1 MIWLGARQQVA
12 AMPMRLA
19 LAWPSP
25 AFICFVLGLLGALSM
40 AVLTPPF
47 QVPDESQHFHRAF
60 QLSEL
65 EFHSMVRD
73 GAAGAVLPSS
83 LPELT
88 ETFLGTRA
96 IHASRP
102 ITDQKLTRTAGL
114 LSMPLSPDRRE
125 FVDFTG
131 SAFYSPLPYV
141 PQALAIAAGRLA
153 GAGPLELLYLAR
165 IANAL
170 VAVSVLALAVGLLPL
185 GREVAMVG
193 GLLPMAIF
201 EYGSVSP
208 DAGVICTAFLFTAL
222 MTRGVTRGAWT
233 AGEVA
238 GATLCG
244 LVFCSL
250 KPVYAP
256 LILLG
261 LPLALDRG
269 RVKHVLFVHALLIG
283 TDPRRHYRLDSNRAP
298 VDRAYARGERIGA
311 DWVYRNTSVSLCER
325 DRSLPVAHEV
335 VLLSKRGRVVGLAQT
350 RASSDRLYAPGLG
363 AVARRGRPARGRT
376 TIASARDLLELGA
389 SGRKRPPYDDHLL
402 SVLDYGRRME
412 GGRHPRTLLHSP
424 SRAGRG
430 NGLLGCEAGGFRG
443 MVSDGLGCCQLG
455 GRGRVTDRGHR
466 YCPRIRRIR
475 LIAFAP
481 RDEPGGPSHPLSS
494 WLAPLRRL
502 RTSIED

>member
-269 RVKHVLFVHALLIG
+269 RVKHVLFVHALLIVLILGG
-283 TDPRRHYRLDSNRAP
+283 TIGWILSAP
-298 VDRAYARGERIGA
+298 PLIVLMPGASVSGQIGYIATHPLAYA
-311 DWVYRNTSVSLCER
+311 SVIA
-325 DRSLPVAHEV
+325 RSLWHM
-335 VLLSKRGRVVGLAQT
+335 KWFYYR
-350 RASSDRLYAPGLG
+350 
-363 AVARRGRPARGRT
+363 
-376 TIASARDLLELGA
+376 
-389 SGRKRPPYDDHLL
+389 SG
-402 SVLDYGRRME
+402 V
-412 GGRHPRTLLHSP
+412 
-424 SRAGRG
+424 
-430 NGLLGCEAGGFRG
+430 GLLGWLKLELPVIAY
-443 MVSDGLGCCQLG
+443 MLPVLALLLGVVAQPG
-455 GRGRVTDRGHR
+455 D
-466 YCPRIRRIR
+466 
-475 LIAFAP
+475 AP
-481 RDEPGGPSHPLSS
+481 RLRPREICWNLVLLAGSVLLTMTTFYLYWTTVGGWRVEGIQGRYFIPL
-494 WLAPLRRL
+494 LALAAVTVCSVVRL
-502 RTSIED
+502 GVSAEWSRTALVAVSLVVAVELLTADIAIVRAYDVFG